1 MGMIKPYME
10 KEDVAGAIKKLD
22 SILKRDPACREAVI
36 FKAPLRNHS
45 AANVHQARLLWAIGQ
60 VEQAQRTLEE
70 GEKAME
76 GDEEELRLMCVD
88 EVMLLLNFGEA
99 EQACQLASA
108 AHEQYP
114 TDTVAQGISV
124 RADCVHRRWH

>member
-1 MGMIKPYME
+1 
-10 KEDVAGAIKKLD
+10 
-22 SILKRDPACREAVI
+22 
-36 FKAPLRNHS
+36 
-45 AANVHQARLLWAIGQ
+45 
-60 VEQAQRTLEE
+60 
-70 GEKAME
+70 ME

-114 TDTVAQGISV
+114 TDTVAPESPSRAYQFTDAGADV
-124 RADCVHRRWH
+124 RQSDGYGRKRHPGRSRA